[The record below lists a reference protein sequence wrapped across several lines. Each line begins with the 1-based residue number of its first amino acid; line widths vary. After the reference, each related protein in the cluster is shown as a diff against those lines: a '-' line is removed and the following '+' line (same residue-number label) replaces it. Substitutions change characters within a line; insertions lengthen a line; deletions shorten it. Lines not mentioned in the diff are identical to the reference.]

1 MRIKQEEIVPL
12 ADMLI
17 SSFERDQPE
26 LEAENS
32 FYSVAFLNRFKVVT
46 EEVRELE
53 KADVLLTQQKT
64 VTKDL
69 YLLADNLYK
78 PLKIFNIVVQ
88 KAALPT
94 KLVQDIINDLKKRNM
109 EGGLANIK
117 SLMQVVS
124 SNQALL
130 TAKAMKPNFPALLD
144 TNFKALTEKSN
155 LQTKIIKDRQ
165 LLTNDSGSTFDIL
178 YDDYIID
185 VCSIGKAVYHGTAK
199 VNEYTIS
206 KMLKKL
212 HVNHYGSGGN
222 DTPPAV

>member
-1 MRIKQEEIVPL
+1 MRIKQEEIVPV

-17 SSFERDQPE
+17 SSFQRDQAE
-26 LEAENS
+26 IAAEND
-32 FYSVAFLNRFKVVT
+32 FYSVAFLKQFKTVT

-53 KADVLLTQQKT
+53 KADVLLTKQKT

-94 KLVQDIINDLKKRNM
+94 TLVQDIINNLKKRNI
-109 EGGLANIK
+109 EGGLVDMKA
-117 SLMQVVS
+117 LMQVVA

-130 TAKAMKPNFPALLD
+130 TSKAMKSNFPALLD
-144 TNFKALTEKSN
+144 TNFKDLTEKSN
-155 LQTKIIKDRQ
+155 LQTKIIKERQ
-165 LLTNDSGSTFDIL
+165 LLTNDNGATFETL
-178 YDDYIID
+178 YNDYIID
-185 VCSIGKAVYHGTAK
+185 ICNIGKAVYHGKAK
-199 VNEYTIS
+199 ANEYTIS

-212 HVNHYGSGGN
+212 HVNHYGNGGN
-222 DTPPAV
+222 NTPPAV

>member
-1 MRIKQEEIVPL
+1 MRIKQEEYVPL

-17 SSFERDQPE
+17 SSFERDQAE
-26 LEAENS
+26 IEAEND
-32 FYSVAFLNRFKVVT
+32 FYSIAFLNQFKTTT

-53 KADVLLTQQKT
+53 KADVLLTKQKT
-64 VTKDL
+64 VTKEL

-94 KLVQDIINDLKKRNM
+94 SLVQDIITNLKKRNI
-109 EGGLANIK
+109 EGGLVDIK
-117 SLMQVVS
+117 ALMQVVT

-130 TAKAMKPNFPALLD
+130 TSKAMKANFPALLD

-155 LQTKIIKDRQ
+155 LQTDIIKQRQ
-165 LLTNDSGSTFDIL
+165 LLTNDNGATYDIL
-178 YDDYIID
+178 YNDYIADI
-185 VCSIGKAVYHGTAK
+185 CTIGKAVYLGKAK
-199 VNEYTIS
+199 ANEYTIS

-212 HVNHYGSGGN
+212 HVNRNGNGG
-222 DTPPAV
+222 DSTPPAI

>member
-1 MRIKQEEIVPL
+1 MRIKQEEYVPL

-17 SSFERDQPE
+17 SSFERDQAE
-26 LEAENS
+26 IEAENS
-32 FYSVAFLNRFKVVT
+32 FYSVEFLNLFKATT

-53 KADVLLTQQKT
+53 EADVLLTKQKT
-64 VTKDL
+64 VTKEL

-94 KLVQDIINDLKKRNM
+94 TLVQDIINNLKKRNI
-109 EGGLANIK
+109 EGGLVDIK
-117 SLMQVVS
+117 ALMQVVS

-130 TAKAMKPNFPALLD
+130 TSKAMKSNFPELLD

-155 LQTKIIKDRQ
+155 LQTDIIKQRQ
-165 LLTNDSGSTFDIL
+165 LLTNDNGSTFDIL

-212 HVNHYGSGGN
+212 HVNHNGGGGN
-222 DTPPAV
+222 NKPPAA